1 MMKNV
6 IDTLEEN
13 DVHEVIKQMS
23 IYEETVAKRER
34 DVELTHIYAQVLE
47 SAHRAVAVIRLDR
60 IIIWANKRTE
70 EIFGFTPEECIGQK
84 ISDLIF
90 GEKTDASV
98 LPKAIEVIKNGESV
112 EYEHIV
118 YKKNGTPIWI
128 RAFLKPIYNNLNQ
141 IDKYCVYGQD
151 ITQEK
156 EAAKAIKESETRYK
170 DILDSISEI
179 IFKVDTNGIFTFIN
193 KAWTKSTGYEIEETI
208 GRNYIEFLTEDEKK
222 VSTENVRQMLDRKK
236 ESSQREFFVVTKS
249 GELKCFELNT
259 KPELT
264 DNNVIKGFSGV
275 LNDIT
280 IGKRMQYY
288 QELLSTYVSDF
299 VALHDNETRYLYVAP
314 SIKVIAGYDPE
325 ELLGK
330 PSFSFY
336 HPEDMSI
343 IKAFRDGNVAGISP
357 YDNTITIRF
366 RKKDGTYTW
375 LDLTARYFFD
385 TYANDYRTITSAKVA
400 DLRVKEEEAIQKA
413 LEEQRHLNKIK
424 SDFINFVSHEFKTP
438 LSVIKATTELLQIKM
453 ERKVA
458 NIEQHILEEL
468 VSIDHEIQSLATL
481 IDDVLRVEKI
491 EAGEVNMNPK
501 LLDFRKVVESIVHK
515 YSSKQEHGRN
525 ITMNVFGIEKQVLID
540 PKYLEIICS
549 NLISNA
555 FKYSKG
561 RPDPIVNLTYH
572 ENELV
577 LHIIDFGIGIPEKNK
592 SQLFSTFFRAPN
604 AKHVSGTGLGL
615 SIVKKYIELMNGK
628 IDFIS
633 QETEGTVMT
642 VTFPLTNNS

>member
-1 MMKNV
+1 MKNV
-6 IDTLEEN
+6 GDRLEDS
-13 DVHEVIKQMS
+13 DVYEVIHQMS
-23 IYEETVAKRER
+23 IYDETVAKRER
-34 DVELTHIYAQVLE
+34 DLELTHIYAQVLE
-47 SAHRAVAVIRLDR
+47 SAHRAVAVIGLDR
-60 IIIWANKRTE
+60 IIIWTNKRTE
-70 EIFGFTPEECIGQK
+70 EILGYTPEECIGHR

-90 GEKTDASV
+90 GENTDVTV
-98 LPKAIEVIKNGESV
+98 LPKALKAIQKGETV

-118 YKKNGTPIWI
+118 YKKNREQIWI

-151 ITQEK
+151 ITHEK
-156 EAAKAIKESETRYK
+156 QSAKAIIESETRYK

-179 IFKVDTNGIFTFIN
+179 IFKVDTSGIFTFIN
-193 KAWTKSTGYEIEETI
+193 KAWTRSTGFEIDETI
-208 GRNYIEFLTEDEKK
+208 GKNYTDFLTEDEKK
-222 VSTENVRQMLDRKK
+222 VSVENLKQILDRKM
-236 ESSQREFFVVTKS
+236 ESSQKEFLVVTKS
-249 GELKCFELNT
+249 GEVKCFELRT
-259 KPELT
+259 KPELS
-264 DNNVIKGFSGV
+264 DMNEVQGFSGV
-275 LNDIT
+275 LTDIT

-299 VALHDNETRYLYVAP
+299 VALHDSETRYLYVAP
-314 SIKVIAGYDPE
+314 SIKNIAGYEPE

-330 PSFSFY
+330 KSFDFY
-336 HPEDMSI
+336 HPEDMPTI
-343 IKAFRDGNVAGISP
+343 RTFRDGNVAGINP
-357 YDNTITIRF
+357 HNNTITIRF
-366 RKKDGTYTW
+366 RKKDGNYTW
-375 LDLTARYFFD
+375 IDISARYFFD

-400 DLRVKEEEAIQKA
+400 DLRVREEEATQKA

-458 NIEQHILEEL
+458 NLEEHIKEEL
-468 VSIDHEIQSLATL
+468 VSIDHEIQNLATF

-491 EAGEVNMNPK
+491 EAGGVNMNPK
-501 LLDFRKVVESIVHK
+501 LLDFRKIVEATVQKH
-515 YSSKQEHGRN
+515 SSKQEHGRK
-525 ITMNVFGIEKQVLID
+525 ITINVFGIEKFVLID

-561 RPDPIVNLTYH
+561 RPDPIVNLTYN

-577 LHIIDFGIGIPEKNK
+577 LHVIDFGIGIPEKNK
-592 SQLFSTFFRAPN
+592 AQLFSTFFRAPN

-615 SIVKKYIELMNGK
+615 SIVKKYVELMNGK

-642 VTFPLTNNS
+642 VTFPLAN